1 MAHQCV
7 ALCFAKKE
15 FKGHG
20 LAFHCLGSVG
30 FCTCNN
36 FSLLSSPTH
45 HNHHSPRTT
54 ITTHHKR
61 SRAPRVISAVSQV
74 WTCAVGR
81 RGAKRM
87 QLVCSSVQGAVRALH
102 SCGVRRHCGDD
113 PECYRGSA
121 LALSYNC
128 GVEHSRCLH
137 KEMSF
142 ASFCLVRIA
151 HV

>member
-1 MAHQCV
+1 MVSHFTAWVQLDS
-7 ALCFAKKE
+7 AL
-15 FKGHG
+15 
-20 LAFHCLGSVG
+20 V
-30 FCTCNN
+30 TT
-36 FSLLSSPTH
+36 SLSFLH
-45 HNHHSPRTT
+45 RRTT

-102 SCGVRRHCGDD
+102 SCGVRRDCGDD

-121 LALSYNC
+121 LAGTTVVWNTRAAYIKRRALRPFVQC
-128 GVEHSRCLH
+128 V
-137 KEMSF
+137 
-142 ASFCLVRIA
+142 
-151 HV
+151 